1 MINSVVL
8 HFTDGVI
15 RKGTTEDFFPNKP
28 SFHFKDVEH
37 TNVQVIPIIALKA
50 VFFVKTFEGKPE
62 YDERHDVDRAGF
74 GRKIRITYKDG
85 EIQDG
90 YTQGYSPDRQ
100 GFFVFPADPESNND
114 RIFVVSG
121 ATDTIEFV

>member
-8 HFTDGVI
+8 HFTDGKI

-28 SFHFKDVEH
+28 SFHFTDVEQP
-37 TNVQVIPIIALKA
+37 NVQVIPVNALKA
-50 VFFVKTFEGKPE
+50 VFFVKSFEGKPE

-74 GRKIRITYKDG
+74 GRRIRITYKDG

-114 RIFVVSG
+114 RIFVVTGS
-121 ATDTIEFV
+121 TDSIEFV